1 MVSRDRI
8 KKNNCDRS
16 TIMVSLEQEE
26 GRMAVE
32 LKELYA
38 ELKPQHEV
46 KLHTRSC
53 FQKTIEWIHMVEE
66 ADFARLLHGDELVFN
81 TGLNY
86 ISEEWLLSFIE
97 RLDKVNAGGLIM
109 ALQDGHEFSQ
119 EVIDYCNMIKFPLFS
134 ASQRTP
140 YIDIMRLF
148 SKILLLNEQRETNL
162 ISAFKNAIYYPQN
175 EELYRSHFES
185 KGFFRDMEYMVIIVS
200 CHTYDT
206 ETGNEKFGQIERE
219 LYPVLRTGIVYEE
232 EGRLI
237 ILMAGR
243 QRAKAANEFRRLCRR
258 EPNIYV
264 GIGPSVKRMKD
275 IHNSYEKAYTAYQ
288 LTKTAIPKNILIY
301 EELGVYKILADAKE
315 SAIYPAF
322 VRETLGKLMD
332 YDKENGT
339 GYMKILEAYF
349 ENECSILYTAG
360 ALYCHKNTI
369 AYKMNKIKDILGYDI
384 LSNEN
389 RTKIMLS
396 IYILRLGTG

>member
-1 MVSRDRI
+1 
-8 KKNNCDRS
+8 
-16 TIMVSLEQEE
+16 
-26 GRMAVE
+26 MAVE

-38 ELKPQHEV
+38 KLKPQHEV

-86 ISEEWLLSFIE
+86 ISEEWLLGFIE
-97 RLDKVNAGGLIM
+97 RLDGVKAGGLIM

-119 EVIDYCNMIKFPLFS
+119 EVIDYCNTIKFPLFS

-148 SKILLLNEQRETNL
+148 SKILLLNEQREANL

-206 ETGNEKFGQIERE
+206 ETGNEKLGQIERD

-243 QRAKAANEFRRLCRR
+243 QRAKAANEFRKLCRR

-275 IHNSYEKAYTAYQ
+275 IYNSYEKAYTAYQ

-332 YDKENGT
+332 YDKENDT
-339 GYMKILEAYF
+339 EYMKILEAYF

-369 AYKMNKIKDILGYDI
+369 AYKVNKIKDILGYDI

>member
-1 MVSRDRI
+1 
-8 KKNNCDRS
+8 
-16 TIMVSLEQEE
+16 MVSLEQEE

>member
-1 MVSRDRI
+1 
-8 KKNNCDRS
+8 
-16 TIMVSLEQEE
+16 
-26 GRMAVE
+26 MAVE

>member
-1 MVSRDRI
+1 
-8 KKNNCDRS
+8 
-16 TIMVSLEQEE
+16 
-26 GRMAVE
+26 MAVE

-38 ELKPQHEV
+38 KLKPQHEV

-86 ISEEWLLSFIE
+86 ISEEWLLGFIE
-97 RLDKVNAGGLIM
+97 RLDGVNAGGLIM

-119 EVIDYCNMIKFPLFS
+119 EVIDYCNTIKFPLFS

-148 SKILLLNEQRETNL
+148 SKILLLNEQREANL

-206 ETGNEKFGQIERE
+206 ETGNEKLGQIERD

-243 QRAKAANEFRRLCRR
+243 QRAKAANEFRKLCRR

-275 IHNSYEKAYTAYQ
+275 IYNSYEKAYTAYQ

-332 YDKENGT
+332 YDKENDT
-339 GYMKILEAYF
+339 EYMKILEAYF

-369 AYKMNKIKDILGYDI
+369 AYKVNKIKDILGYDI

>member
-1 MVSRDRI
+1 
-8 KKNNCDRS
+8 
-16 TIMVSLEQEE
+16 
-26 GRMAVE
+26 MAVE

-38 ELKPQHEV
+38 EIRPQHEV

-53 FQKTIEWIHMVEE
+53 FQKSIEWIHMVEE
-66 ADFARLLHGDELVFN
+66 AEFAKLLHGDELVFN

-86 ISEEWLLSFIE
+86 NSEKWLKNFIE
-97 RLDKVNAGGLIM
+97 RLDKVHAGGLIM
-109 ALQDGHEFSQ
+109 ALQDGDTYPQ
-119 EVIDYCNMIKFPLFS
+119 EIIDYCNTIKFPLFS

-162 ISAFKNAIYYPQN
+162 TAAFKNAIYYPQN

-206 ETGNEKFGQIERE
+206 ELGNEKLKQIKRD
-219 LYPVLRTGIVYEE
+219 LSPVLRTGIVYEE
-232 EGRLI
+232 EGMLI
-237 ILMAGR
+237 ILTAGR
-243 QRAKAANEFRRLCRR
+243 QRAKAANEFRKLCRK
-258 EPNIYV
+258 EPNLYV
-264 GIGPSVKRMKD
+264 GIGPSVKRMRD
-275 IHNSYEKAYTAYQ
+275 IHTSYEKAYTAYQ

-332 YDKENGT
+332 YDRENST
-339 GYMKILEAYF
+339 EYMRILETYF
-349 ENECSILYTAG
+349 ENECSILYTSK
-360 ALYCHKNTI
+360 ALYCHKNTL
-369 AYKMNKIKDILGYDI
+369 AYKMNKIKEILGYDI